1 MKLGRSV
8 RFVCN
13 VNVVDELFVWCRL
26 WLTPVEGSLF
36 QVSKPVFQG
45 QSLKVVGAV
54 GLALRRVP
62 VNSVVCKS
70 VMFSNVIV
78 DSAFPCCSFVFS
90 QSSCEVSASLTNVGG
105 MAVRADN
112 INWPPLRF

>member
-8 RFVCN
+8 RFVGN

-54 GLALRRVP
+54 G
-62 VNSVVCKS
+62 
-70 VMFSNVIV
+70 
-78 DSAFPCCSFVFS
+78 
-90 QSSCEVSASLTNVGG
+90 
-105 MAVRADN
+105 
-112 INWPPLRF
+112 